1 MKQGK
6 PVITVAIAA
15 IAVALVIYFGFYVAK
30 VFSEPY
36 TTALA
41 YTYTS
46 NDSAE
51 AVGILV
57 RQETVLPAQTGIVD
71 VTRSEGEKVGVG
83 QSVAQV
89 YRDSQAQTNQADLEA
104 LADQIQLLE
113 YSSDGGGV
121 DSAAKLDENILQ
133 AVTALHAASGVGD
146 YNQLEDQART
156 LKSTVLKRGYVYG
169 NGLGAEEL
177 SQKLNDL
184 KSQYAALKQQTSSS
198 TSSVRAPQS
207 GVFSTLVDGYETAV
221 TPQTV
226 FQLTPSSLSAL
237 LAGQGKEA
245 GGGMGKLITSTRWY
259 FAAAL
264 PVSVAERLKEGSTAT
279 LRFSGD
285 FDQDIDMR
293 VDQVGQ
299 AEGDKS
305 VAVFSTDR
313 YLSQTTLLRQ
323 QTAEL
328 IFNSWSGLRIP
339 KQALRM
345 EKSTYTDK
353 ETGQEVQNNR
363 LGVYALLGGRAEFK
377 TVEVVTEGDDYYV
390 VRSTTDESDA
400 LRAGDEVIVRATELY
415 NGQLLE
421 Y

>member
-6 PVITVAIAA
+6 SVITFAMAA

-146 YNQLEDQART
+146 YNQLEDQVRT

-169 NGLGAEEL
+169 NGLGSEEL
-177 SQKLNDL
+177 TQKLNDL

-237 LAGQGKEA
+237 LAGQGKES
-245 GGGMGKLITSTRWY
+245 GGGVGKLITATRWY
-259 FAAAL
+259 FASAL
-264 PVSVAERLKEGSTAT
+264 PVSVAERLKQGGTAA
-279 LRFSGD
+279 LRFTGD

-293 VDQVGQ
+293 VDQIGE

-305 VAVFSTDR
+305 VVVFSTDR

-415 NGQLLE
+415 DGQLLE

>member
-6 PVITVAIAA
+6 SVITFAMAA

-146 YNQLEDQART
+146 YNQLEDQVRT

-169 NGLGAEEL
+169 NGLGSEEL
-177 SQKLNDL
+177 TQKLNDL

-237 LAGQGKEA
+237 LAGQGKES
-245 GGGMGKLITSTRWY
+245 GGGVGKLITSTRWY
-259 FAAAL
+259 FTAAL

-293 VDQVGQ
+293 VDQIGE

-305 VAVFSTDR
+305 VVVFSTDR

-353 ETGQEVQNNR
+353 ETGQEVRNNR

-415 NGQLLE
+415 DGQLLE

>member
-6 PVITVAIAA
+6 SVITFAMAA

-36 TTALA
+36 TTAMA

-146 YNQLEDQART
+146 YNQLEDQVRT

-169 NGLGAEEL
+169 NGLGSEEL
-177 SQKLNDL
+177 TQKLNDL

-245 GGGMGKLITSTRWY
+245 GGGVGKLITATRWY

-293 VDQVGQ
+293 VDQIGE

-305 VAVFSTDR
+305 VVVFSTDR

-415 NGQLLE
+415 DGQLLE

>member
-6 PVITVAIAA
+6 SVITFAMAA

-57 RQETVLPAQTGIVD
+57 RQETFLPAQTGIVD

-146 YNQLEDQART
+146 YNQLEDQVRT

-169 NGLGAEEL
+169 NGLGSEEL
-177 SQKLNDL
+177 TQKLNDL

-237 LAGQGKEA
+237 LAGQGKES
-245 GGGMGKLITSTRWY
+245 GGGVGKLITATRWY
-259 FAAAL
+259 FASAL
-264 PVSVAERLKEGSTAT
+264 PVSVAERLKQGGTAA
-279 LRFSGD
+279 LRFTGD

-293 VDQVGQ
+293 VDQIGE

-305 VAVFSTDR
+305 VVVFSTDR

-415 NGQLLE
+415 DGQLLE

>member
-89 YRDSQAQTNQADLEA
+89 YRDSQAQNNQADLEA

-226 FQLTPSSLSAL
+226 LQLTPSSLSAL

-305 VAVFSTDR
+305 VVVFSTDR

-353 ETGQEVQNNR
+353 ETGQEAQNNR

-415 NGQLLE
+415 DGQLLE

>member
-89 YRDSQAQTNQADLEA
+89 YRDSQAQNNQADLEA

-226 FQLTPSSLSAL
+226 FQLTPASLSAL

-305 VAVFSTDR
+305 VVVFSTDR

-377 TVEVVTEGDDYYV
+377 TVEVVTEGDDCYV

-415 NGQLLE
+415 DGQLLE

>member
-133 AVTALHAASGVGD
+133 AVTAIHAASGVGD

-305 VAVFSTDR
+305 VVVFSTDR

-415 NGQLLE
+415 DGQLLE

>member
-89 YRDSQAQTNQADLEA
+89 YRDSQAQNNQADLEA

-198 TSSVRAPQS
+198 TSTIRAPQS

-293 VDQVGQ
+293 VDQVSE

-305 VAVFSTDR
+305 VVVFSTDR
-313 YLSQTTLLRQ
+313 FLSQTTLLRQ

-415 NGQLLE
+415 DGQLLE

>member
-6 PVITVAIAA
+6 SVITFAMAA

-146 YNQLEDQART
+146 YNQLEDQVRT

-169 NGLGAEEL
+169 NGLGSEEL
-177 SQKLNDL
+177 TQKLNDL

-245 GGGMGKLITSTRWY
+245 GGGVGKLITSTRWY

-293 VDQVGQ
+293 VDQIGE

-305 VAVFSTDR
+305 VVVFSTDR

-415 NGQLLE
+415 DGQLLE

>member
-6 PVITVAIAA
+6 SVITFAMAA

-146 YNQLEDQART
+146 YNQLEDQVRT

-169 NGLGAEEL
+169 NGLGSEEL
-177 SQKLNDL
+177 TQKLNDL

-245 GGGMGKLITSTRWY
+245 GGGVGKLITSTRWY

-279 LRFSGD
+279 LRFTGD

-293 VDQVGQ
+293 VDQIGE

-305 VAVFSTDR
+305 VVVFSTDR

-415 NGQLLE
+415 DGQLLE

>member
-6 PVITVAIAA
+6 PVITVAITA

-46 NDSAE
+46 SDSAE

-89 YRDSQAQTNQADLEA
+89 YRDSQAQNNQADLEA

-305 VAVFSTDR
+305 VVIFSTDR

-415 NGQLLE
+415 DGQLLE

>member
-71 VTRSEGEKVGVG
+71 VTRTEGEKVGVG

-89 YRDSQAQTNQADLEA
+89 YRDSQAQNNQADLEA

-305 VAVFSTDR
+305 VVVFSTDR

-415 NGQLLE
+415 DGQLLE

>member
-6 PVITVAIAA
+6 SVITFAMAA

-146 YNQLEDQART
+146 YNQLEDQVRT

-169 NGLGAEEL
+169 NGLGSEEL
-177 SQKLNDL
+177 TQKLNDL

-237 LAGQGKEA
+237 LAGQGKES
-245 GGGMGKLITSTRWY
+245 GGGVGKLITATRWY
-259 FAAAL
+259 FASAL
-264 PVSVAERLKEGSTAT
+264 PVSVAERLKQGGTAA
-279 LRFSGD
+279 LRFTGD

-293 VDQVGQ
+293 VDQIGE

-305 VAVFSTDR
+305 VVVFSTDR

-415 NGQLLE
+415 DGQLLE
-421 Y
+421 H

>member
-6 PVITVAIAA
+6 SVITFAMAA

-89 YRDSQAQTNQADLEA
+89 YRDSQAQNNQADLEA

-169 NGLGAEEL
+169 NGLGSEEL
-177 SQKLNDL
+177 TQKLNDL

-237 LAGQGKEA
+237 LAGQGKES
-245 GGGMGKLITSTRWY
+245 GGGVGKLITSTRWY

-293 VDQVGQ
+293 VDQIGQ

-305 VAVFSTDR
+305 VVVFSTDR

-328 IFNSWSGLRIP
+328 IFKSWSGLRIP

-415 NGQLLE
+415 DGQLLE

>member
-226 FQLTPSSLSAL
+226 LQLTPSSLSAL

-305 VAVFSTDR
+305 VVVFSTDR

>member
-89 YRDSQAQTNQADLEA
+89 YRDSQAQNNQADLEA

-226 FQLTPSSLSAL
+226 LQLTPSSLSAL

>member
-89 YRDSQAQTNQADLEA
+89 YRDSQAQNNQADLEA

-198 TSSVRAPQS
+198 TSTIRAPQS

-221 TPQTV
+221 PPQTV

-293 VDQVGQ
+293 VDQVSE

-305 VAVFSTDR
+305 VVVFSTDR

-415 NGQLLE
+415 DGQLLE

>member
-177 SQKLNDL
+177 SQTLNDL

-305 VAVFSTDR
+305 VVVFSTDR

-415 NGQLLE
+415 DGQLLE

>member
-6 PVITVAIAA
+6 SVITFAMAA

-146 YNQLEDQART
+146 YNQLDDQVRT

-169 NGLGAEEL
+169 NGLGSEEL
-177 SQKLNDL
+177 TQKLNDL

-237 LAGQGKEA
+237 LAGQGKES
-245 GGGMGKLITSTRWY
+245 GGGVGKLITATRWY
-259 FAAAL
+259 FASAL

-293 VDQVGQ
+293 VDQIGE

-305 VAVFSTDR
+305 VVVFSTDR

-415 NGQLLE
+415 DGQLLE

>member
-6 PVITVAIAA
+6 PVITVAMAV

-89 YRDSQAQTNQADLEA
+89 YRDSQAQNNQADLEA

-146 YNQLEDQART
+146 YNQLEDQVRT

-169 NGLGAEEL
+169 NGLGSEEL
-177 SQKLNDL
+177 TQKLNDL

-237 LAGQGKEA
+237 LAGQGKES
-245 GGGMGKLITSTRWY
+245 GGGVGKLITSTRWY

-293 VDQVGQ
+293 VDQIGQ

-305 VAVFSTDR
+305 VVVFSTDR

-415 NGQLLE
+415 DGQLLE

>member
-89 YRDSQAQTNQADLEA
+89 YRDSQAQNNQADLEA

-226 FQLTPSSLSAL
+226 FHLTPSSLSAL
-237 LAGQGKEA
+237 LAGQGKET

-305 VAVFSTDR
+305 VVVFSTDR

-415 NGQLLE
+415 DGQLLE

>member
-305 VAVFSTDR
+305 VVVFSTDR

-377 TVEVVTEGDDYYV
+377 TVEVVTEGDDSYV

-415 NGQLLE
+415 DGQLLE

>member
-6 PVITVAIAA
+6 PVITVAMAA

-89 YRDSQAQTNQADLEA
+89 YRDSQAQNNQADLEA

-198 TSSVRAPQS
+198 TSTIRAPQS

-264 PVSVAERLKEGSTAT
+264 PGSVAERLKEGSTAT

-293 VDQVGQ
+293 VDQVSE

-305 VAVFSTDR
+305 VVVFSTDR
-313 YLSQTTLLRQ
+313 FLSQTTLLRQ

-415 NGQLLE
+415 DGQLLE

>member
-6 PVITVAIAA
+6 SVITFAMAA

-169 NGLGAEEL
+169 NGLGSEEL
-177 SQKLNDL
+177 TQKLNDL

-237 LAGQGKEA
+237 LAGQGKES
-245 GGGMGKLITSTRWY
+245 GGGVGKLITATRWY

-293 VDQVGQ
+293 VDQIGE

-305 VAVFSTDR
+305 VVVFSTDR

-415 NGQLLE
+415 DGQLLE

>member
-6 PVITVAIAA
+6 SVITFAMAA

-36 TTALA
+36 TTAMA

-146 YNQLEDQART
+146 YNQLEDQVRT

-169 NGLGAEEL
+169 NGLGSEEL
-177 SQKLNDL
+177 TQKLNDL

-305 VAVFSTDR
+305 VVVFSTDR

-415 NGQLLE
+415 DGQLLE

>member
-6 PVITVAIAA
+6 SVITFAMAA

-36 TTALA
+36 TTAMA

-146 YNQLEDQART
+146 YNQLEDQVRT

-169 NGLGAEEL
+169 NGLGSEEL
-177 SQKLNDL
+177 TQKLNDL

-279 LRFSGD
+279 LRISGD

-293 VDQVGQ
+293 VDQIGE

-415 NGQLLE
+415 DGQLLE

>member
-89 YRDSQAQTNQADLEA
+89 YRDSQAQNNQADLEA

-226 FQLTPSSLSAL
+226 FQLTPASLSAL

-305 VAVFSTDR
+305 VVIFSTDR

-415 NGQLLE
+415 DGQLLE

>member
-6 PVITVAIAA
+6 SVITFAMAA

-146 YNQLEDQART
+146 YNQLEDQVRT

-169 NGLGAEEL
+169 NGLGSEEL
-177 SQKLNDL
+177 TQKLNDL

-237 LAGQGKEA
+237 LAGQGKES
-245 GGGMGKLITSTRWY
+245 GGGVGKLITSTRWY
-259 FAAAL
+259 FASAL

-279 LRFSGD
+279 LRFTGD

-293 VDQVGQ
+293 VDQIGE

-305 VAVFSTDR
+305 VVVFSTDR

-415 NGQLLE
+415 DGQLLE

>member
-6 PVITVAIAA
+6 SVITFAMAA

-89 YRDSQAQTNQADLEA
+89 YRDSQAQNNQADLEA

-146 YNQLEDQART
+146 YNQLEDQVRT

-169 NGLGAEEL
+169 NGLGSEEL
-177 SQKLNDL
+177 TQKLNDL

-237 LAGQGKEA
+237 LAGQGKES
-245 GGGMGKLITSTRWY
+245 GGGVGKLITATRWY

-279 LRFSGD
+279 LRFTGD

-293 VDQVGQ
+293 VDQIGE

-305 VAVFSTDR
+305 VVVFSTDR

-415 NGQLLE
+415 DGQLLE

>member
-6 PVITVAIAA
+6 SVITFAMAA

-89 YRDSQAQTNQADLEA
+89 YRDSQAQNNQADLEA

-226 FQLTPSSLSAL
+226 LQLTPSSLSAL

-245 GGGMGKLITSTRWY
+245 GGGVGKLITSTRWY

-305 VAVFSTDR
+305 VVVFSTDR

>member
-6 PVITVAIAA
+6 VVITFAMAA

-169 NGLGAEEL
+169 NGLGSEEL
-177 SQKLNDL
+177 TQKLNDL

-237 LAGQGKEA
+237 LAGQGKES

-293 VDQVGQ
+293 VDQIGE

-305 VAVFSTDR
+305 VVVFSTDR

-415 NGQLLE
+415 DGQLLE

>member
-89 YRDSQAQTNQADLEA
+89 YRDSQAQNNQADLEA

-226 FQLTPSSLSAL
+226 LQLTPSSLSAL

-245 GGGMGKLITSTRWY
+245 GGGMGKIITSTRWY

-305 VAVFSTDR
+305 VVVFSTDR

-415 NGQLLE
+415 DGQLLE

>member
-293 VDQVGQ
+293 VDQVGE

-305 VAVFSTDR
+305 VVVFSTDR

>member
-6 PVITVAIAA
+6 SVITFAMAA

-146 YNQLEDQART
+146 YNQLEDQVRT

-169 NGLGAEEL
+169 NGLGSEEL
-177 SQKLNDL
+177 TQKLNDL

-293 VDQVGQ
+293 VDQIGE

-305 VAVFSTDR
+305 VVVFSTDR

-415 NGQLLE
+415 DGQLLE

>member
-226 FQLTPSSLSAL
+226 FQLTPASLSAL
-237 LAGQGKEA
+237 LAGQGKET

-305 VAVFSTDR
+305 VVVFSTDR

-415 NGQLLE
+415 DGQLLE

>member
-6 PVITVAIAA
+6 SVITFAMAA

-89 YRDSQAQTNQADLEA
+89 YRDSQAQNNQADLEA

-146 YNQLEDQART
+146 YNQLEDQVRT

-226 FQLTPSSLSAL
+226 LQLTPSSLSAL

-305 VAVFSTDR
+305 VVVFSTDR

-353 ETGQEVQNNR
+353 ETGQEVQDNR

-415 NGQLLE
+415 DGQLLE

>member
-279 LRFSGD
+279 LRFSGA

-305 VAVFSTDR
+305 VVVFSTDR

-415 NGQLLE
+415 DGQLLE

>member
-89 YRDSQAQTNQADLEA
+89 YRDSQAQNNQADLEA

-226 FQLTPSSLSAL
+226 FQLTPASLSAL

-415 NGQLLE
+415 DGQLLE

>member
-89 YRDSQAQTNQADLEA
+89 YRDSQAQNNQADLEA

-226 FQLTPSSLSAL
+226 FQLTPASLSAL

-305 VAVFSTDR
+305 VVVFSTDR

-323 QTAEL
+323 QAAEL

-415 NGQLLE
+415 DGQLLE